1 MEMFVNRRR
10 ELRVLEGALNALGK
24 GEKFNVAVIGPR
36 RIGKTELLLKF
47 KETHE
52 EGAGCVIPYLNV
64 QRTGSVESFKFAY
77 LRELLYEAAKKRGF
91 DAERSKLVD
100 WDGLLVLGAKLGVD
114 GEVTAIKRGS
124 IGELFEL
131 QEEILKKLDLK
142 AIFIL
147 DEFQDTV
154 RFPNFLEIMRSTVEK
169 QKAVAYIISGS
180 AVRMMEK
187 ILSPKKP
194 FFGQFRRLYLGG
206 LPKEDSIELAK
217 AMLSG
222 VKVSN
227 AALELIHRLTG
238 GNPFYISAVCRRLTE
253 EGFERVGSRE
263 VYVAF
268 LTELLSESGDIYSH
282 LDYVFNESLSRAY
295 KGAVHREILLILAR
309 EEGLT
314 LSEISERL
322 GKPSGE
328 VSNYMK
334 FLLRTDLITKENNRY
349 YFTDKL
355 MRFWLGKTY
364 LGITELELRREKLLR
379 ELIGELEEKYLKA
392 RTELGKA
399 VEFMVREELGK
410 RFGVK
415 FEPYRRGDVEFDG
428 VAFGERTYVLEI
440 KWRNRPVGAKDVE
453 KFARR
458 AKSEFGEPVMVM
470 FSRSGFTEKARE
482 VAERLG
488 VVLVGD
494 KML

>member
-1 MEMFVNRRR
+1 MFVDRRR
-10 ELRVLEGALNALGK
+10 ELRVLEGVLKSLMR
-24 GEKFNVAVIGPR
+24 GEKLNIAVIGPR

-47 KETHE
+47 KEIHE
-52 EGAGCVIPYLNV
+52 GKTGCIIPYLNV

-77 LRELLYEAAKKRGF
+77 LRELLYEAAKKKGVN
-91 DAERSKLVD
+91 AERSRLVD

-114 GEVTAIKRGS
+114 GEVAAVKRGS
-124 IGELFEL
+124 VGELFEL

-154 RFPNFLEIMRSTVEK
+154 RFSNFLEIMRSTVEK
-169 QKAVAYIISGS
+169 QKAIAYVISGS
-180 AVRMMEK
+180 AVRMMEE
-187 ILSPKKP
+187 ILSPEKP

-217 AMLSG
+217 AMLG
-222 VKVSN
+222 DVKASN
-227 AALELIHRLTG
+227 AALELIHRLTS
-238 GNPFYISAVCRRLTE
+238 GNPFYISAVCRRLAE

-263 VYVAF
+263 VYTAF

-314 LSEISERL
+314 LSEISKRL

-355 MRFWLGKTY
+355 MRFWLAKTY

-379 ELIGELEEKYLKA
+379 ELVAELEEKYLKA
-392 RTELGKA
+392 KTELGKA
-399 VEFMVREELGK
+399 AEFMVREELGK
-410 RFGVK
+410 RFRVK
-415 FEPYRRGDVEFDG
+415 FEPYRRGNVEFDG
-428 VAFGERTYVLEI
+428 VAFGGKTYVLEI

-453 KFARR
+453 RFARKAR
-458 AKSEFGEPVMVM
+458 AEFGEPVMVM
-470 FSRSGFTEKARE
+470 FSRSGFTEKAQK

-488 VVLVGD
+488 VVLVED